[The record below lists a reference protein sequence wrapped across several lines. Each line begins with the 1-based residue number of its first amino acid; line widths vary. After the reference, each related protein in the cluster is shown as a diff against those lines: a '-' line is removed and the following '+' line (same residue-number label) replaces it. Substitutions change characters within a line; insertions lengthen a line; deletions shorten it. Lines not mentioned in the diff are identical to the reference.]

1 MYMILRDAP
10 EIMNMMSVH
19 TAWGQALETHIF
31 WEEAR
36 RYLDPIGLLNHLAVI
51 RPPQQL
57 TTSSSAPAVHRIL
70 SPYRHYHRILSVSCH
85 VCRVNSPNSN
95 CGIGTAKRQSFNPIL
110 RTVVTCKDHRHGTF
124 CGLCLQAPLYPNPDA
139 DLHVGVHENED
150 EETWPSVETTCR
162 SCREDALLKR
172 VWTHPELREAV
183 GGRTFD
189 AEDWETRYVIDAF
202 LDTADG
208 TIEEV
213 VRTARDKHWLR
224 RHTRLAELLRLAIL
238 SWQLSYRNGDDR
250 RIEPEDEEDDL
261 DTDWD
266 DPELLSMTEE
276 REGVRD
282 LAMSDWARSRIMD
295 GHWLNPAD
303 SFYRYTNNGR
313 PTHVQAVHPFPF
325 TGESMVEQLDQ
336 HPAESLVVVPP
347 PPTLELCET
356 AYRAHVKQMRSILA
370 PALSNV
376 MRKLVIECAED
387 GADAVV
393 RAARMEIE
401 DVVAE
406 LREAGVWYKGM
417 DWLEHRRSTRDEADR
432 QERRD
437 RRVIDEDA
445 DSDSSSNKSNT
456 TSPVLSTTT
465 VATTPSPPPSSRGTT
480 KESDDEIE
488 STRVPIPVSPVLN
501 PPTLLAHI
509 PFVPVTTTHLPHHSM
524 EILKTLWR
532 EACAPLYHCRCTIC
546 ERARRI
552 ATGNAPTET
561 TPIEN
566 YHNQRQSAAPE
577 PEPQNQDEIREQQDG
592 DSELELEY
600 FDEVSDQIL
609 PTDDS
614 DAVSDDLVSS
624 DEDPI
629 SSLPDTQGVGIVN
642 PKSPYTPIPLARRKR
657 SCDELEED
665 GEEERKAK
673 ASAWHAQQTILQA
686 QAQETPPKRARL
698 DFEGV
703 GSPQREYQQQQH
715 KIIQLTPGPSPSRQ
729 RKRGS
734 EELESVMP
742 EKRQAGNGNGMKKAR
757 VESEGE
763 GEGALDD
770 GDEVFG
776 SKMVVKTGSE
786 KEQLRA
792 DEYAD
797 DR

>member
-1 MYMILRDAP
+1 M
-10 EIMNMMSVH
+10 
-19 TAWGQALETHIF
+19 
-31 WEEAR
+31 
-36 RYLDPIGLLNHLAVI
+36 
-51 RPPQQL
+51 
-57 TTSSSAPAVHRIL
+57 
-70 SPYRHYHRILSVSCH
+70 
-85 VCRVNSPNSN
+85 
-95 CGIGTAKRQSFNPIL
+95 
-110 RTVVTCKDHRHGTF
+110 TCKDHRHGTF

-524 EILKTLWR
+524 EVLKTVRIPFSFSFTEMLIAVCLALARSLRSPLSLPLHYLRACQKNSHRQRTHGNHTHR
-532 EACAPLYHCRCTIC
+532 ELSQSTSIR
-546 ERARRI
+546 RAR
-552 ATGNAPTET
+552 AGA
-561 TPIEN
+561 
-566 YHNQRQSAAPE
+566 SE
-577 PEPQNQDEIREQQDG
+577 PGR
-592 DSELELEY
+592 
-600 FDEVSDQIL
+600 
-609 PTDDS
+609 
-614 DAVSDDLVSS
+614 
-624 DEDPI
+624 DPRA
-629 SSLPDTQGVGIVN
+629 
-642 PKSPYTPIPLARRKR
+642 ARRR
-657 SCDELEED
+657 LRTRTRVLRRGLRPD
-665 GEEERKAK
+665 
-673 ASAWHAQQTILQA
+673 
-686 QAQETPPKRARL
+686 PPHRRL
-698 DFEGV
+698 
-703 GSPQREYQQQQH
+703 R
-715 KIIQLTPGPSPSRQ
+715 R
-729 RKRGS
+729 R
-734 EELESVMP
+734 
-742 EKRQAGNGNGMKKAR
+742 
-757 VESEGE
+757 
-763 GEGALDD
+763 
-770 GDEVFG
+770 
-776 SKMVVKTGSE
+776 
-786 KEQLRA
+786 LR
-792 DEYAD
+792 
-797 DR
+797 